1 MREGER
7 PGCGR
12 VDTACLAGV
21 GGSGV
26 WYSVYRSKKQGAKSG
41 ERGVRQAKRQML
53 SVIIPVLD
61 EAQSLPQLVR
71 ELDQVAVERGYELQM
86 IVVDDGST
94 DGTWP
99 VVCQLAAEDSR
110 ILGIRLR
117 RNFGKAAALSA
128 GFHAADGERIV
139 TIDGDLQ
146 DNPAEI
152 ANLLAKIDE
161 GFDVVSG
168 WKRERHDPWHK
179 VWPSR
184 VFNWLVSWLMGVRLH
199 DHNCGL
205 KAYRREV
212 MHEIR
217 LYGELHRFVPVLAA
231 AKGFRI
237 GEVAVAHRPRKH
249 GKSKYGVS
257 RLTKGL
263 LDLLTVKFIVG
274 YGQRPQHMLGTVGLL
289 AFLLGGLGMVY
300 LAIVWLLTRTIDGW
314 TPVNLHETAALF
326 YCLGLFIIGA
336 QFLSV
341 GLLGEMIAAHWVRD
355 TDTYSIAEHTP
366 PGENRNESEV
376 VGKTSVA
383 TPRSDAT

>member
-1 MREGER
+1 
-7 PGCGR
+7 
-12 VDTACLAGV
+12 
-21 GGSGV
+21 
-26 WYSVYRSKKQGAKSG
+26 
-41 ERGVRQAKRQML
+41 ML
-53 SVIIPVLD
+53 SIIVPVLN
-61 EAQSLPQLVR
+61 ESESLPQLVR
-71 ELDQVAVERGYELQM
+71 ELNAVAQSRGYDLQ
-86 IVVDDGST
+86 IIIVDDGST
-94 DGTWP
+94 DGTWATISS
-99 VVCQLAAEDSR
+99 LAAGDPR

-139 TIDGDLQ
+139 TLDGDLQ
-146 DNPAEI
+146 DDPAEI
-152 ANLLAKIDE
+152 ANLLAKLDE
-161 GFDVVSG
+161 GFEVVSG

-179 VWPSR
+179 VLPSR
-184 VFNWLVSWLMGVRLH
+184 VFNWLVSHFMGVHLH

-231 AKGFRI
+231 AKGFRV
-237 GEVAVAHRPRKH
+237 GEVVVAHRPRKF

-274 YGQRPQHMLGTVGLL
+274 YGQRPQHMLGTVGLF
-289 AFLLGGLGMVY
+289 AFLMGGLGMGG
-300 LAIVWLLTRTIDGW
+300 LAIRWTLSRIVDGW
-314 TPVNLHETAALF
+314 VPVNLHETAALY

-355 TDTYSIAEHTP
+355 TDTYSIAEHTSP
-366 PGENRNESEV
+366 EPAKSEL
-376 VGKTSVA
+376 GAA
-383 TPRSDAT
+383 T

>member
-1 MREGER
+1 
-7 PGCGR
+7 
-12 VDTACLAGV
+12 
-21 GGSGV
+21 
-26 WYSVYRSKKQGAKSG
+26 
-41 ERGVRQAKRQML
+41 
-53 SVIIPVLD
+53 
-61 EAQSLPQLVR
+61 LPQLVR
-71 ELDQVAVERGYELQM
+71 ELDRVAETQGYELQT
-86 IVVDDGST
+86 IIVDDGSQ
-94 DGTWP
+94 DGTWH
-99 VVCQLAAEDSR
+99 VIQQLAAVDPR

-117 RNFGKAAALSA
+117 RGFGKAAALSA

-139 TIDGDLQ
+139 TLDGDLQ
-146 DNPAEI
+146 DNPAESV
-152 ANLLAKIDE
+152 NLLAKPDE

-168 WKRERHDPWHK
+168 WKRERFDPWHK

-184 VFNWLVSWLMGVRLH
+184 VFNWLVSHLMGVHLH

-231 AKGFRI
+231 AKGFRV
-237 GEVAVAHRPRKH
+237 GEVVVGHRPRKF

-263 LDLLTVKFIVG
+263 LDLLTVKFLVG

-289 AFLLGGLGMVY
+289 AFLLGGLGMGY
-300 LAIVWLLTRTIDGW
+300 LAVEWVLTRTIDGW

-326 YCLGLFIIGA
+326 YSLGLFIIGA

-355 TDTYSIAEHTP
+355 TDTYSIAEHTSP
-366 PGENRNESEV
+366 MAGSKEHGAGSE
-376 VGKTSVA
+376 TSLA
-383 TPRSDAT
+383 APRSDTK

>member
-1 MREGER
+1 
-7 PGCGR
+7 
-12 VDTACLAGV
+12 
-21 GGSGV
+21 
-26 WYSVYRSKKQGAKSG
+26 
-41 ERGVRQAKRQML
+41 ML

-61 EAQSLPQLVR
+61 EAESLPQLVR
-71 ELDQVAVERGYELQM
+71 ELNAVAAAHGYDLQT
-86 IVVDDGST
+86 IIIDDGSK
-94 DGTWP
+94 DGTWATIN
-99 VVCQLAAEDSR
+99 QLSAADPR

-128 GFHAADGERIV
+128 GFHAADGDRIV

-152 ANLLAKIDE
+152 ANLLAKLDD
-161 GFDVVSG
+161 GYDVVSG
-168 WKRERHDPWHK
+168 WKRERFDPWHK
-179 VWPSR
+179 VLPSR
-184 VFNWLVSWLMGVRLH
+184 VFNWLVSWLMGVHLH

-217 LYGELHRFVPVLAA
+217 LYGELHRFAPVLAA
-231 AKGFRI
+231 AKGFRV
-237 GEVAVAHRPRKH
+237 GEVVVAHRPRKF

-300 LAIVWLLTRTIDGW
+300 LAVVWVLTRTVSGW

-355 TDTYSIAEHTP
+355 TDTYSIAEHTSP
-366 PGENRNESEV
+366 VAGGPVARSTEPGAGSQA
-376 VGKTSVA
+376 SLA
-383 TPRSDAT
+383 APHSDTK

>member
-1 MREGER
+1 
-7 PGCGR
+7 
-12 VDTACLAGV
+12 
-21 GGSGV
+21 
-26 WYSVYRSKKQGAKSG
+26 
-41 ERGVRQAKRQML
+41 ML

-61 EAQSLPQLVR
+61 EAESLPQLVR
-71 ELDQVAVERGYELQM
+71 ELGQVGLEQGYELQ
-86 IVVDDGST
+86 IIIVDDGSK
-94 DGTWP
+94 DGTWTTISD
-99 VVCQLAAEDSR
+99 LAARDPR

-139 TIDGDLQ
+139 TLDGDLQ

-152 ANLLAKIDE
+152 AALLAKIDE

-184 VFNWLVSWLMGVRLH
+184 IFNWLVSRLMGVRLH

-237 GEVAVAHRPRKH
+237 GEVAVTHRPRKY
-249 GKSKYGVS
+249 GKSKYGIS
-257 RLTKGL
+257 RLSKGL
-263 LDLLTVKFIVG
+263 LDLITVKFIVG
-274 YGQRPQHMLGTVGLL
+274 YGQRPQHILGTAGLL
-289 AFLLGGLGMVY
+289 AFLLGGLGMAW
-300 LAIVWLLTRTIDGW
+300 LAFRWVVTRTFDGYQ
-314 TPVNLHETAALF
+314 VIELHNTAALY
-326 YCLGLFIIGA
+326 YCLALFIIGA

-341 GLLGEMIAAHWVRD
+341 GLLGEMIAAYWTRD
-355 TDTYSIAEHTP
+355 SDTYSIAEHTAP
-366 PGENRNESEV
+366 PARSVERGAGS
-376 VGKTSVA
+376 KTS
-383 TPRSDAT
+383 TPKSA

>member
-1 MREGER
+1 
-7 PGCGR
+7 
-12 VDTACLAGV
+12 
-21 GGSGV
+21 
-26 WYSVYRSKKQGAKSG
+26 
-41 ERGVRQAKRQML
+41 ML

-61 EAQSLPQLVR
+61 EAESLPQLVR
-71 ELDQVAVERGYELQM
+71 ELDRVAGAQGYELQT
-86 IVVDDGST
+86 IIVDDGSK
-94 DGTWP
+94 DGTWA
-99 VVCQLAAEDSR
+99 VINQLAADDPR

-139 TIDGDLQ
+139 TMDGDLQ
-146 DNPAEI
+146 DDPAEI
-152 ANLLAKIDE
+152 VNLLAKLDE
-161 GFDVVSG
+161 GFDVISG
-168 WKRERHDPWHK
+168 WKRERFDPWHK
-179 VWPSR
+179 VLPSR
-184 VFNWLVSWLMGVRLH
+184 IFNWLVSWLMGVHLH

-205 KAYRREV
+205 KAYRSEV

-237 GEVAVAHRPRKH
+237 GEVVVVHRPRKY

-289 AFLLGGLGMVY
+289 AFLFGGLGMGY
-300 LAIVWLLTRTIDGW
+300 LAVEWVLTRTVDGW
-314 TPVNLHETAALF
+314 TPVNLHETAALY

-336 QFLSV
+336 QFLSI

-355 TDTYSIAEHTP
+355 TDTYSIAEHTSP
-366 PGENRNESEV
+366 AAGSREQGAGSQ
-376 VGKTSVA
+376 SLLA
-383 TPRSDAT
+383 APRSETP